1 MAGPYIFGV
10 RHLSPAAAWHLRRT
24 LDEVR
29 PRLILVEG
37 PSDFSDQMDWMC
49 HPDTVLP
56 AAMLAYT
63 RESPVRTILYPFAVY
78 SPEYQAI
85 LWAHQN
91 GVECRFMDLPSS
103 VFLAFDTDEPEDSD
117 ETPAVDTPTTEW
129 VYHRLETL
137 SGEAH
142 DTFWER
148 HFEQL
153 TFPDAYRAAADAFGR
168 QLREAAYADAPRRTA
183 ENLVREAYMKR
194 TIQAAMNSGI
204 PAEAVFCVCGAY
216 HVAGLENGA
225 VMTDAEEKTLPRVE
239 CCSTL
244 MPYSYYRLS
253 TRSGYG
259 AGNKAPA

>member
-1 MAGPYIFGV
+1 M

-137 SGEAH
+137 SGEAP
-142 DTFWER
+142 R
-148 HFEQL
+148 HL
-153 TFPDAYRAAADAFGR
+153 LGAAF
-168 QLREAAYADAPRRTA
+168 
-183 ENLVREAYMKR
+183 
-194 TIQAAMNSGI
+194 
-204 PAEAVFCVCGAY
+204 
-216 HVAGLENGA
+216 
-225 VMTDAEEKTLPRVE
+225 
-239 CCSTL
+239 
-244 MPYSYYRLS
+244 
-253 TRSGYG
+253 
-259 AGNKAPA
+259 

>member
-85 LWAHQN
+85 RGRTRTAWNAASWI
-91 GVECRFMDLPSS
+91 CR
-103 VFLAFDTDEPEDSD
+103 
-117 ETPAVDTPTTEW
+117 
-129 VYHRLETL
+129 HRY
-137 SGEAH
+137 
-142 DTFWER
+142 FWP
-148 HFEQL
+148 L
-153 TFPDAYRAAADAFGR
+153 TRTN
-168 QLREAAYADAPRRTA
+168 RRTA
-183 ENLVREAYMKR
+183 TRRLPWIPRQPNGYIIGWRPSGESPRHLLG
-194 TIQAAMNSGI
+194 AA
-204 PAEAVFCVCGAY
+204 F
-216 HVAGLENGA
+216 
-225 VMTDAEEKTLPRVE
+225 
-239 CCSTL
+239 
-244 MPYSYYRLS
+244 
-253 TRSGYG
+253 
-259 AGNKAPA
+259 